1 MCVISTNLDP
11 RTGQIIVVSHIDN
24 LMKGQAGSALQ
35 NMNIMFG
42 LDEDLGLRRPAYY
55 P

>member
-1 MCVISTNLDP
+1 MWIPLP
-11 RTGQIIVVSHIDN
+11 HIDN

-35 NMNIMFG
+35 NMNVMFC
-42 LDEDLGLRRPAYY
+42 LDEGLGLRRPPFY